1 MENKQKGIF
10 ALALAG
16 STVFVIGLFAAVCWN
31 ARIIQ
36 NNTDRMAAQPLESQQ
51 AVPESNSPEIVEDQP
66 IPTANWQDF
75 VSRKCGFSFMY
86 PPTLEVSVWG
96 IEQSEE
102 NPVKAIDICTLKA
115 TESFHIFPMSIPDP
129 SPLPGR
135 GYNPDKITPAQV
147 KNWDAEMVAKKILE
161 INQAYNRLR
170 RAENPEIPSYDS
182 VTLEEVQ
189 LKGRKAY
196 QFTLEG
202 DVYIDWSSEKMTDSQ
217 RAFNSPVQKV
227 PSLPKTLTFVSD
239 NQGQVYLVDSMWVR
253 EYEREYAKTILSTL
267 EFFN

>member
-1 MENKQKGIF
+1 M
-10 ALALAG
+10 
-16 STVFVIGLFAAVCWN
+16 TVLPV
-31 ARIIQ
+31 
-36 NNTDRMAAQPLESQQ
+36 ESQQ
-51 AVPESNSPEIVEDQP
+51 STPESQTLKVAESQP
-66 IPTANWQDF
+66 ISTANWRDF

-86 PPTLEVSVWG
+86 PPNSEVSVWG

-102 NPVKAIDICTLKA
+102 NPVKAVDICTLKA
-115 TESFHIFPMSIPDP
+115 TDSFHIFPMPKPDP
-129 SPLPGR
+129 NPLPGK
-135 GYNPDKITPAQV
+135 GYNPDRINPAQV

-170 RAENPEIPSYDS
+170 RAENPEIPSYDA
-182 VTLEEVQ
+182 VILEEVQ
-189 LKGRKAY
+189 LKDRRAY

-202 DVYIDWSSEKMTDSQ
+202 DLYIDWSSERMADSQ

-239 NQGQVYLVDSMWVR
+239 NQGQVYIVDSMWVR